1 MAKRKPSVTSLD
13 IYLNGLPLGLMEY
26 KAKKDLTFKYK
37 EEWLTREN
45 AFPISRSLPLR
56 EEPYAGERVFAYFDN
71 LLPDNVSIRQRIA
84 ARMRASSDQVF
95 DLLAV
100 VGKDCVGA
108 LQFIKSDE
116 PAPTLED
123 ASGIPIST
131 NEIVSKLKNLR
142 IAPLA
147 ASAEDDFRLSIA
159 GAQEK
164 TAFLRIGNQWNIPLD
179 ATPTTHIFKPQIGE
193 LKPGLSFSDSV
204 ENEWLCSR
212 IVNAFG
218 LPVTECSIEKFEDI
232 NVLVVER
239 FDRAWSGNKLI
250 RIPQEDLCQALSIPN
265 FGKYEN
271 DGGPGITTIMD
282 MLNESNYRELDRKN
296 FMKTQVVFFLL
307 AAIDGH
313 AKNFSVRWNAN
324 KGFNMTPLYD
334 ILSAQPLMDKK
345 KLPAEKVKM
354 AMAVGDSKYYKVRD
368 IFTRHFLQT
377 AKLCKF
383 NVTEM
388 EEIIQQCIAQLPQVI
403 SKVSSEL
410 DESFPQDIASSI
422 FEGMNSRLN
431 HLTSCD

>member
-1 MAKRKPSVTSLD
+1 MAKRKQNATSLN

-37 EEWLTREN
+37 EEWLKREN

-56 EEPYAGERVFAYFDN
+56 EESYEGERVFAYFDN

-84 ARMRASSDQVF
+84 ARMWASSDQVF

-108 LQFIKSDE
+108 LQFVKPDE
-116 PAPTLED
+116 PSPTLED
-123 ASGIPIST
+123 AAGIPIST
-131 NEIVSKLKNLR
+131 SEIVSKLKNLR

-147 ASAEDDFRLSIA
+147 VSLEDDFRLSIA

-164 TAFLRIGNQWNIPLD
+164 TAFLRIGEQWNIPLD

-193 LKPGLSFSDSV
+193 LKPGLSFTDSV

-218 LPVTECSIEKFEDI
+218 LPVTECFIETFEDI
-232 NVLVVER
+232 NVLIVKR
-239 FDRAWSGNKLI
+239 FDRAWAGNKLI

-265 FGKYEN
+265 YNKYEN
-271 DGGPGITTIMD
+271 EGGPGIATIMD
-282 MLNESNYRELDRKN
+282 MLNESNNRELDRKN

-313 AKNFSVRWNAN
+313 GKNFSIRWNAN

-334 ILSAQPLMDKK
+334 ILSAQPLMDEKK
-345 KLPAEKVKM
+345 IETEKVKM
-354 AMAVGDSKYYKVRD
+354 AMAVGDNRYYKVRD
-368 IFTRHFLQT
+368 IFARHFLQT

-383 NVTEM
+383 DVAEM
-388 EEIIQQCIAQLPQVI
+388 EEIMQQCIDQLPHVI
-403 SKVSSEL
+403 SKVTSEL
-410 DESFPQDIASSI
+410 DGSFPQDIASSI

-431 HLTSCD
+431 HLKS